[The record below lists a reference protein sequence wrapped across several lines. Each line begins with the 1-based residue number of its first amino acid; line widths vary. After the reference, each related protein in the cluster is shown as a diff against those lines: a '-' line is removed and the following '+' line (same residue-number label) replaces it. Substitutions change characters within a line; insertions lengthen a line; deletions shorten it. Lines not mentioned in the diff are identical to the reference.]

1 VAETVKVS
9 VLPAEPVT
17 EAGLKTAVTPV
28 GRVVLRLNA
37 TAPLKPPN
45 SLTVTLLVAVVPC
58 TGFAGVAVSEK
69 PEPTGIAGKAFC
81 TSWRNS
87 VSQKVPAGG
96 EFGIEPTAK
105 PLASVLSCAGSQ
117 FSSPWVAP
125 RARCCAFVSPL
136 G

>member
-96 EFGIEPTAK
+96 EFGMELITI
-105 PLASVLSCAGSQ
+105 PLASALVLVGLQFGSP
-117 FSSPWVAP
+117 SVE
-125 RARCCAFVSPL
+125 VMPL
-136 G
+136 